1 MESKLL
7 KLLES
12 LSQLETKN
20 DLLNKQIKEVIDNKL
35 ALVNQ
40 EASLMNQQEELKK
53 ELNWSYEKLS
63 EYLRKGIK

>member
-35 ALVNQ
+35 ALINQ
-40 EASLMNQQEELKK
+40 EANLMNQQEELKK
-53 ELNWSYEKLS
+53 ELNWSYEKLG
-63 EYLRKGIK
+63 EYLKKGIK